1 MQVWELLFNGQ
12 VNGASFNT
20 FMGKAAE
27 KGVAQQLCTPAV
39 TLAEHL
45 ALCSSAPLLLPNLY
59 AHSEP

>member
-27 KGVAQQLCTPAV
+27 KGALPFICMPAV
-39 TLAEHL
+39 TSGRHPAP
-45 ALCSSAPLLLPNLY
+45 CSSTPVTCLRQA
-59 AHSEP
+59 EP